1 MAFEGR
7 DGHTFGIPIVG
18 HVNLTDRV
26 ALNYDIPL
34 QYVEIPG
41 SSFFETGV
49 ILSFPIQVITPSQDH
64 RWSWEVTPTAAFAS
78 TGSKEIM
85 GAGALT
91 NVISYRWRDITLTY
105 GNYLSFFEGE
115 TLVSNDPEFPK
126 GTSQQIMKN
135 GLKVTMPFGKGWLC
149 DVYAAELARC
159 GQSARG
165 PRALQSSGGEFCR
178 VAGSAAEFAWCGES
192 GA

>member
-1 MAFEGR
+1 MGGQFHFQGR

-91 NVISYRWRDITLTY
+91 NIISYRWRDITLTY

-135 GLKVTMPFGKGWLC
+135 GLKVTIPFGKGWLC
-149 DVYAAELARC
+149 DVYAIYTNFF
-159 GQSARG
+159 QSA
-165 PRALQSSGGEFCR
+165 AVSS
-178 VAGSAAEFAWCGES
+178 
-192 GA
+192 